1 MHQLARQD
9 ENCIAYKSWQI
20 IEDDKKCSEKK
31 RKNEQWALNVCGAT
45 KEARCRIPWDRRA
58 AQAAA
63 KWRSNCFSLVKLIL
77 VKKLSKDCC

>member
-1 MHQLARQD
+1 MSLEQQKAPSFQRKLND
-9 ENCIAYKSWQI
+9 KTIP
-20 IEDDKKCSEKK
+20 KKCNEKK
-31 RKNEQWALNVCGAT
+31 NKNEQWALNVCGAT
-45 KEARCRIPWDRRA
+45 KEARCRIPWDRSA